1 MFHVKHDH
9 RTQSNTLR
17 TSTRVDVRRG
27 WLSLRFNRPHS
38 RNLWLSIGL
47 VLSLMLTQVCLPVDA
62 EARRPKRKKRAQVS
76 AALQELKWGES
87 HNRVIK
93 YLAKVI
99 TKRYKKII
107 TRTLDGSKA
116 DRLRREMKREIKD
129 LRKFYI
135 EFSGQRTGYSV
146 SFLKADFMHNN
157 GETLLKFDE
166 GSRTRYFFFR
176 YDQLWKVVVSYPSDI
191 GISFEGFV
199 GRVKKKYGR
208 PMDQEW
214 ETPYGGS
221 RQLAAVIWQDDKT
234 ILRLEDKSAFHGS
247 YVMKLISRGTGDEI
261 EKSHAAHHKAASK
274 DLDAPQRIGDGID
287 IFGEEDNVEGIVDQI
302 TGTKHKVNLDRV
314 QDVPPE
320 QLEPLKDEDTSV
332 VPK

>member
-1 MFHVKHDH
+1 MFHVKHGTP
-9 RTQSNTLR
+9 TQNNALR
-17 TSTRVDVRRG
+17 SPASENVRRR
-27 WLSLRFNRPHS
+27 WRSRRFNRPKTCTI
-38 RNLWLSIGL
+38 WLSVGL
-47 VLSLMLTQVCLPVDA
+47 ALSLMLTQVCLSGDA

-76 AALQELKWGES
+76 SALQELKWGES

-99 TKRYKKII
+99 TKRYKKVI
-107 TRTLDGSKA
+107 TKTLDGSKA

-176 YDQLWKVVVSYPSDI
+176 YDQLWKVVVSYPSDM
-191 GISFEGFV
+191 GLSFEGFV

-208 PMDQEW
+208 PMNQEW

-221 RQLAAVIWQDDKT
+221 RQLAAVIWEDDKT

-261 EKSHAAHHKAASK
+261 EKSHAAHHKATSR

-302 TGTKHKVNLDRV
+302 TGTKHKVNLNRV

-320 QLEPLKDEDTSV
+320 QLEPLNEDDSSV